1 MLRQDLKMLRHKKT
15 FVRGKGVAM
24 PRNGLGYAAEQPG
37 VCGRKGCACKK
48 VRESYRGFSGG
59 LL

>member
-1 MLRQDLKMLRHKKT
+1 MLRQKKT

-24 PRNGLGYAAEQPG
+24 PRNGLGYAAGQPG